1 MEEGIRVTVD
11 VAEGIGAAREV
22 QLPSGSH
29 ATIRCGNGRD
39 LRLAQMAAGEPFDD
53 ARFEYALIA
62 RLTMLDGRKIKM
74 EEVDE
79 LPIGDVLVLQREVS
93 AANFPPPAAEGEKLS
108 T

>member
-1 MEEGIRVTVD
+1 MEEGMSVSVGEAKASD
-11 VAEGIGAAREV
+11 GAREV
-22 QLPSGSH
+22 QLPSG
-29 ATIRCGNGRD
+29 ARAIIRRGNGRD
-39 LRLAQMAAGEPFDD
+39 LRLAQMAVGEPFDD

-62 RLTMLDGRKIKM
+62 RLTVLDGRKLKM

-93 AANFPPPAAEGEKLS
+93 AINFPPPAAGGEKLS